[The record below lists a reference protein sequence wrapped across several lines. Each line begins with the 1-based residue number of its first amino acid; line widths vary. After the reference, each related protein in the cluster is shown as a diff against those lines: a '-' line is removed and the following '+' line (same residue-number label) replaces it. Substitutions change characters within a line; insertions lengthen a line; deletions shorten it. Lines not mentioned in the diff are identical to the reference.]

1 MQVTF
6 LVGNGFDLNAGLRTR
21 FSDFFKVY
29 CEETANDTPV
39 IKKFKEEIG
48 TNVELWSDFEKQM
61 GDYTAKV
68 AKNIPLEGELRIEDY
83 YTCIDDFRNEFIIYL
98 NEEMRRAGFMTYRDQ
113 MREKCQD
120 MLMNPFRYLRTGQ
133 RDRLYNYINNI
144 NNNTQTWPF
153 PVEYGFIVFN
163 YTDVCEQCMRIQGFR
178 EIGEYCIG
186 SVYAQISAD
195 RFVYVHGRLGS
206 EILLGVDNIS
216 QIRNSLLQNDEE
228 LIYSIVKPISN
239 RELESGQDEKAK
251 ELIETSN
258 IIIIYGMS
266 LGETDNS
273 WWRVIADWLLEGKN
287 SGERFLVVYSC
298 DGTTNRNSTRN
309 AVRNQKEVR
318 RKFLEVYEYE
328 LEEKDKE
335 YITDHIFCAL
345 NTDILKI

>member
-21 FSDFFKVY
+21 FSDFFEVY
-29 CEETANDTPV
+29 CKETANDTPV

-68 AKNIPLEGELRIEDY
+68 TKDIPSEGELRIEDY

-98 NEEMRRAGFMTYRDQ
+98 YEEISRPTIMAYRDR
-113 MREKCQD
+113 MREECQD
-120 MLMNPFRYLRTGQ
+120 MLRDPFRYLRTGQ
-133 RDRLYNYINNI
+133 KERLYNYISNAKP
-144 NNNTQTWPF
+144 W
-153 PVEYGFIVFN
+153 PVEYGFVVFN
-163 YTDVCEQCMRIQGFR
+163 YTYMCEQCMRLPVSRSVTG
-178 EIGEYCIG
+178 YCEG
-186 SVYAQISAD
+186 LVDTEISAD

-216 QIRNSLLQNDEE
+216 QIRNPLLQNDEE
-228 LIYSIVKPISN
+228 LLYSIVKPISN

-251 ELIETSN
+251 ELIEASN

-287 SGERFLVVYSC
+287 SGERFLIVYSC

>member
-61 GDYTAKV
+61 GNYTAKV
-68 AKNIPLEGELRIEDY
+68 MKDILAEGDLSVEDY
-83 YTCIDDFRNEFIIYL
+83 YTCIDDFRNKFIIYL
-98 NEEMRRAGFMTYRDQ
+98 NEEIRHPIVSVMKTQ
-113 MREKCQD
+113 IREKCQD
-120 MLMNPFRYLRTGQ
+120 MLKNPFRYLRTGQ
-133 RDRLYNYINNI
+133 WERLYNYIDAQPQPLTVN
-144 NNNTQTWPF
+144 
-153 PVEYGFIVFN
+153 YGFVVFN
-163 YTDVCEQCMRIQGFR
+163 YTDMCEQCMRIQGSHVI
-178 EIGEYCIG
+178 IGYCDD
-186 SVYAQISAD
+186 SVDAEISAD
-195 RFVYVHGRLGS
+195 RFVYVHGRLGN

-216 QIRNSLLQNDEE
+216 QIRNPRLQNDEE
-228 LIYSIVKPISN
+228 LVYSIVKPISN

-258 IIIIYGMS
+258 VIIIYGMS

-273 WWRVIADWLLEGKN
+273 WWREIADWLLQGKN
-287 SGERFLVVYSC
+287 SEERFLIVYSC
-298 DGTTNRNSTRN
+298 DGTTNRSSTRN

-318 RKFLEVYEYE
+318 KKFLEAYEYE
-328 LEEKDKE
+328 LEEKDKD
-335 YITDHIFCAL
+335 YMMNHIFCAL

>member
-1 MQVTF
+1 MQITF

-61 GDYTAKV
+61 GAYTSKV
-68 AKNIPLEGELRIEDY
+68 TKDIPEEGKLSIEDY
-83 YTCIDDFRNEFIIYL
+83 YTCIDDFRNKFIIYL
-98 NEEMRRAGFMTYRDQ
+98 NEEIRRPIVSVMKTQ
-113 MREKCQD
+113 IREKCQD
-120 MLMNPFRYLRTGQ
+120 MLKNPFRYLRTGQ
-133 RDRLYNYINNI
+133 WERLYNYIDAQLQPL
-144 NNNTQTWPF
+144 T
-153 PVEYGFIVFN
+153 VKYGFVVFN
-163 YTDVCEQCMRIQGFR
+163 YTDMCEQCMRIEGSR
-178 EIGEYCIG
+178 EIPRYCDRSII
-186 SVYAQISAD
+186 AEISAD

-216 QIRNSLLQNDEE
+216 QIRNPLLRNDEE
-228 LIYSIVKPISN
+228 LVYSIVKPISN

-258 IIIIYGMS
+258 VIIIYGMS
-266 LGETDNS
+266 LGKTDNS
-273 WWRVIADWLLEGKN
+273 WWREIADWLLQGKN
-287 SGERFLVVYSC
+287 SEERFLIVYSC
-298 DGTTNRNSTRN
+298 DGTTNRSSARN

-318 RKFLEVYEYE
+318 KKFLEAYEYE
-328 LEEKDKE
+328 LEEKDKD
-335 YITDHIFCAL
+335 YMMNHIFCAL

>member
-1 MQVTF
+1 MQITF

-61 GDYTAKV
+61 GDYTAK
-68 AKNIPLEGELRIEDY
+68 LSIEDY
-83 YTCIDDFRNEFIIYL
+83 YTCIDDFRNKFIIYL
-98 NEEMRRAGFMTYRDQ
+98 NEEIRRPIVSVMKTQ
-113 MREKCQD
+113 IREKCQD
-120 MLMNPFRYLRTGQ
+120 MLKNPFRYLRTGQ
-133 RDRLYNYINNI
+133 WERLYNYIDA
-144 NNNTQTWPF
+144 QPQ
-153 PVEYGFIVFN
+153 PLSVEYGFVVFN
-163 YTDVCEQCMRIQGFR
+163 YTDMCEQCMRIEGSR
-178 EIGEYCIG
+178 EIPRYCDRSII
-186 SVYAQISAD
+186 AEISAD

-216 QIRNSLLQNDEE
+216 QIRNPLLRNDEE
-228 LIYSIVKPISN
+228 LVYSIVKPISN

-258 IIIIYGMS
+258 VIIIYGMS
-266 LGETDNS
+266 LGKTDNS
-273 WWRVIADWLLEGKN
+273 WWREIADWLLQGKN
-287 SGERFLVVYSC
+287 SEERFLIVYSC
-298 DGTTNRNSTRN
+298 DGTTNRSSARN

-318 RKFLEVYEYE
+318 KKFLEAYEYE
-328 LEEKDKE
+328 LEEKDKD
-335 YITDHIFCAL
+335 YMMNHIFCAL

>member
-29 CEETANDTPV
+29 CKETANDTPV

-48 TNVELWSDFEKQM
+48 TTVELWSDFEKQM

-68 AKNIPLEGELRIEDY
+68 AKDISEEGELSIEDY
-83 YTCIDDFRNEFIIYL
+83 YTCIDDFRNKFIIYL
-98 NEEMRRAGFMTYRDQ
+98 NEEIQRPTVLIMKDQ
-113 MREKCQD
+113 IREKCLD
-120 MLMNPFRYLRTGQ
+120 MLISPFQYLRGRQ
-133 RDRLYNYINNI
+133 LERIYNYIDAQPQPL
-144 NNNTQTWPF
+144 T
-153 PVEYGFIVFN
+153 VKYGFVVFN
-163 YTDVCEQCMRIQGFR
+163 YTDMCEQCMRIVGSR
-178 EIGEYCIG
+178 EIKGYCDRPII
-186 SVYAQISAD
+186 AEISAD

-216 QIRNSLLQNDEE
+216 QIRNPFLQNDEE
-228 LIYSIVKPISN
+228 LVYSIVKPISN

-258 IIIIYGMS
+258 VIIIYGMS

-273 WWRVIADWLLEGKN
+273 WWREIADWLLQGKN
-287 SGERFLVVYSC
+287 SEERFLIVYSC
-298 DGTTNRNSTRN
+298 DGTTNRSSARN

-318 RKFLEVYEYE
+318 KKFLEAYGYE
-328 LEEKDKE
+328 LEEKDKD
-335 YITDHIFCAL
+335 YMMNHIFCAL

>member
-1 MQVTF
+1 MRITF
-6 LVGNGFDLNAGLRTR
+6 LIGNGFDLNAGLKTR

-29 CEETANDTPV
+29 CEETKNDTPA
-39 IKKFKEEIG
+39 IKQFKEDIS
-48 TNVELWSDFEKQM
+48 TNIELWSDFEKQM
-61 GDYTAKV
+61 GEYTFKV
-68 AKNIPLEGELRIEDY
+68 AQDIFQEGELSIEEY
-83 YTCIDDFRNEFIIYL
+83 YTCIDDFRNKFIIYL
-98 NEEMRRAGFMTYRDQ
+98 NEEIKHPTVLIMKDRI
-113 MREKCQD
+113 REKCQD
-120 MLMNPFRYLRTGQ
+120 MLINPFRYLRTGQ
-133 RDRLYNYINNI
+133 RERLYNYIKNA
-144 NNNTQTWPF
+144 QPRPL
-153 PVEYGFIVFN
+153 PVEYGFVVFN
-163 YTDVCEQCMRIQGFR
+163 YTDMCEECMGILGSRTIRG
-178 EIGEYCIG
+178 YCDGPIEA
-186 SVYAQISAD
+186 VISAD

-216 QIRNSLLQNDEE
+216 QISNPFLRNDEE
-228 LIYSIVKPISN
+228 FLYSIVKPISN
-239 RELESGQDEKAK
+239 RELESGQDERAK
-251 ELIETSN
+251 ELIEASN

-266 LGETDNS
+266 LGETDKS